1 MKVEADGRTT
11 VMIRHIPNKYTQQML
26 IDEINVNHRLKYNFF
41 YLPVDSYNPCN
52 VGYAFINFI
61 DAKFISK
68 FYLEF
73 NSKRWSMFNSE
84 KICELAYAR
93 IQGSTALINHF
104 QNSNIMKSM
113 VNLLTK
119 KG

>member
-1 MKVEADGRTT
+1 MKIQNDGRTT

-26 IDEINVNHRLKYNFF
+26 IDEVNENHRYKYNFF

-61 DAKFISK
+61 DTKFIPK

-73 NSKRWSMFNSE
+73 NGKRWSRFNS
-84 KICELAYAR
+84 
-93 IQGSTALINHF
+93 
-104 QNSNIMKSM
+104 
-113 VNLLTK
+113 
-119 KG
+119 